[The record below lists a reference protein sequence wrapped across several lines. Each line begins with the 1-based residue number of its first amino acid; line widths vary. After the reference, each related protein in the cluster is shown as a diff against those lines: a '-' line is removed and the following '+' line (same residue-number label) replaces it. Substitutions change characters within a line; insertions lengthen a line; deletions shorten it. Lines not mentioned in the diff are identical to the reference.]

1 MEIIKME
8 NPTLPESSR
17 QIAAQVYNPELPLLA
32 QLPSRNTIAVRL
44 VALWIE
50 LERIVVK
57 APEID
62 GRTSSEEEIK
72 LMEAM
77 ISRYATLTPKEI
89 GDSMRRAAKKAQE
102 AAAAGQFPRLYL
114 EDIEREVQK
123 TVKERE
129 KQDAAKEVLQLPANT
144 GGNVFW
150 GEPSEALA
158 REWPGIAERTKLM
171 RKTLGVPDWRERFW
185 YGGGKDQELAAEKV
199 LREMMYEMHR
209 AGKWDRRQHDWEALA
224 IWQKEFREAY
234 PQHLD
239 LIEGMKCP
247 LDYLETEEIKKRL
260 LRRNAQS
267 ANGADFPQ
275 HFDALFSA
283 TFDLY
288 FRFKEGK

>member
-1 MEIIKME
+1 MEIIKKE

-17 QIAAQVYNPELPLLA
+17 QTEVQVYSPELPLLA

-158 REWPGIAERTKLM
+158 REWPNIVRNTKSI
-171 RKTLGVPDWRERFW
+171 RETLNRNYLRDRFW
-185 YGGGKDQELAAEKV
+185 YGGNKEQQAAAKQMLIQMVHDMTSAGFCTIDDLKKEAV
-199 LREMMYEMHR
+199 GVFSSEFAR
-209 AGKWDRRQHDWEALA
+209 A
-224 IWQKEFREAY
+224 FT
-234 PQHLD
+234 QHLD
-239 LIEGMKCP
+239 LVEHLACP
-247 LDYLETEEIKKRL
+247 LDFLQIDEIKKRL
-260 LRRNAQS
+260 SRRV
-267 ANGADFPQ
+267 ADVSEFP
-275 HFDALFSA
+275 DIDDCKYSA

-288 FRFKEGK
+288 FKFKNEK